1 MKAPVSLTSFRPQK
15 SLAIAIGVLAVV
27 VLPFLSYYTV
37 NEGERGILLR
47 YGKIVKVAE
56 PGLGFKIPFM
66 ESVEKISTRNQAVVY
81 QGLQAYSRDQQPA
94 QMTVS
99 VSFHI
104 KPSEAG
110 AVYTTYN
117 TIEALKDRLIVR
129 QLPTQL
135 ENVFGQY
142 TAISAVQDRTKLV
155 QDLQNAMR
163 KAVVGPVVIDG
174 VQIENIDFS
183 DAYEKSIEDR
193 MKAEVAIATRKQNL
207 ETEKIQAQIAV
218 TQAQAEADSKLAA
231 AKAEAETIRV
241 RGAAE
246 AETIRLKVRL
256 KQKLSAC
263 AVKLCGR
270 IPDLLPS
277 PLLSVGTVNCPIPT
291 IPGSTVPFISTK
303 EKKGRFRGP

>member
-1 MKAPVSLTSFRPQK
+1 MLS
-15 SLAIAIGVLAVV
+15 VV
-27 VLPFLSYYTV
+27 GLVTLFLLLLSYYTI

-66 ESVEKISTRNQAVVY
+66 EVIEKLSTRNQAVVY
-81 QGLQAYSRDQQPA
+81 QGLLAYSRDQQPA
-94 QMTVS
+94 KMTVS

-104 KPSEAG
+104 PPTEAS
-110 AVYTTYN
+110 AVYTNYK
-117 TIEALKDRLIVR
+117 TIDALKERLIVR

-142 TAISAVQDRTKLV
+142 TAISAVQDRTRLV
-155 QDLQNAMR
+155 QDLQNAMK
-163 KAVVGPVVIDG
+163 KAVIGPVIIDS

-218 TQAQAEADSKLAA
+218 TQAQAQAESKLAT
-231 AKAEAETIRV
+231 AKAEAETIRLK
-241 RGAAE
+241 GAAE
-246 AETIRLKVRL
+246 AEAIRLRGEALRDNPGLVSLTTAERWDG
-256 KQKLSAC
+256 KLPETM
-263 AVKLCGR
+263 
-270 IPDLLPS
+270 IPN
-277 PLLSVGTVNCPIPT
+277 G
-291 IPGSTVPFISTK
+291 TVPFISTK
-303 EKKGRFRGP
+303 

>member
-1 MKAPVSLTSFRPQK
+1 MKTPNLKIPQSPRK
-15 SLAIAIGVLAVV
+15 ILALAIGGMVILFVL
-27 VLPFLSYYTV
+27 FLSYYTI

-56 PGLGFKIPFM
+56 PGLGFKIPFI
-66 ESVEKISTRNQAVVY
+66 ETIEKISTRNQAVVY

-104 KPSEAG
+104 PPSEAG
-110 AVYTTYN
+110 TVYAAYN
-117 TIEALKDRLIVR
+117 TLDALKERLIVR

-155 QDLQNAMR
+155 GDMQNAMK
-163 KAVVGPVVIDG
+163 KAIVGPVVIDS
-174 VQIENIDFS
+174 VQIESIDFS

-218 TQAQAEADSKLAA
+218 TQAQAAAESNLAA
-231 AKAEAETIRV
+231 ARAEAEKIRLK
-241 RGAAE
+241 GAAE
-246 AETIRLKVRL
+246 AEAIRLRGQALRDNPGLVALTTAERWDGQL
-256 KQKLSAC
+256 PATM
-263 AVKLCGR
+263 
-270 IPDLLPS
+270 LPS
-277 PLLSVGTVNCPIPT
+277 GTL
-291 IPGSTVPFISTK
+291 PFISTK
-303 EKKGRFRGP
+303 

>member
-1 MKAPVSLTSFRPQK
+1 
-15 SLAIAIGVLAVV
+15 
-27 VLPFLSYYTV
+27 
-37 NEGERGILLR
+37 
-47 YGKIVKVAE
+47 
-56 PGLGFKIPFM
+56 
-66 ESVEKISTRNQAVVY
+66 
-81 QGLQAYSRDQQPA
+81 
-94 QMTVS
+94 MTVS

-142 TAISAVQDRTKLV
+142 TAISAVQD
-155 QDLQNAMR
+155 LQNAMR

-207 ETEKIQAQIAV
+207 ETKKIQAQIAV

-231 AKAEAETIRV
+231 AKAEAETILV

-246 AETIRLKVRL
+246 AETIRLKSAAEAEAIRL
-256 KQKLSAC
+256 RGEALRDNPGLVALTTAERWDGKL
-263 AVKLCGR
+263 
-270 IPDLLPS
+270 PD
-277 PLLSVGTVNCPIPT
+277 TM

-303 EKKGRFRGP
+303 

>member
-1 MKAPVSLTSFRPQK
+1 MKAPVSLTSFHPQK

-94 QMTVS
+94 TSNQQPAQMTVS

-135 ENVFGQY
+135 ENIFGQY

-246 AETIRLKVRL
+246 AETIRLKSAAEAEAIRL
-256 KQKLSAC
+256 RGEALRDNPGLVALTTAERWDGKL
-263 AVKLCGR
+263 
-270 IPDLLPS
+270 PD
-277 PLLSVGTVNCPIPT
+277 TM

-303 EKKGRFRGP
+303 

>member
-1 MKAPVSLTSFRPQK
+1 MKQNPFNFSSQRNKTITLS
-15 SLAIAIGVLAVV
+15 VV
-27 VLPFLSYYTV
+27 GLVTLFLLLLSYYTI

-66 ESVEKISTRNQAVVY
+66 EVIEKLSTRNQAVVY
-81 QGLQAYSRDQQPA
+81 EGVQAYSRDQQPA
-94 QMTVS
+94 KMTVS

-104 KPSEAG
+104 PPTEAG
-110 AVYTTYN
+110 AVYTNYK
-117 TIEALKDRLIVR
+117 TIDALKERLIVR

-142 TAISAVQDRTKLV
+142 TAISAVQDRTRLV
-155 QDLQNAMR
+155 QDLQNAMK
-163 KAVVGPVVIDG
+163 KAVIGPVIIDG

-218 TQAQAEADSKLAA
+218 TQAQAQAESKLAT
-231 AKAEAETIRV
+231 AKAEAETIRLK
-241 RGAAE
+241 GAAE
-246 AETIRLKVRL
+246 AEAIRLRGEALRENPGLVSLTTAERWDG
-256 KQKLSAC
+256 KLPETM
-263 AVKLCGR
+263 
-270 IPDLLPS
+270 IPN
-277 PLLSVGTVNCPIPT
+277 G
-291 IPGSTVPFISTK
+291 TVPFISTK
-303 EKKGRFRGP
+303 

>member
-1 MKAPVSLTSFRPQK
+1 MKQNPFNFSSQRNKTITLSLVGLVTLF
-15 SLAIAIGVLAVV
+15 LL
-27 VLPFLSYYTV
+27 LLSYYTI

-66 ESVEKISTRNQAVVY
+66 EVIEKLSTRNQAVVY
-81 QGLQAYSRDQQPA
+81 EGVQAYSRDQQPA
-94 QMTVS
+94 KMTVS

-104 KPSEAG
+104 PPTEAD
-110 AVYTTYN
+110 AVYTNYK
-117 TIEALKDRLIVR
+117 TIDALKERLIVR

-142 TAISAVQDRTKLV
+142 TAISAVQDRTRLV
-155 QDLQNAMR
+155 QDLQNAMK
-163 KAVVGPVVIDG
+163 KAVIGPVIIDG

-218 TQAQAEADSKLAA
+218 TQAQAQAESKLAT
-231 AKAEAETIRV
+231 AKAEAETIRLK
-241 RGAAE
+241 GAAE
-246 AETIRLKVRL
+246 AEAIRLRGEALRENPGLVSLTTAERWDG
-256 KQKLSAC
+256 KLPETM
-263 AVKLCGR
+263 
-270 IPDLLPS
+270 IPN
-277 PLLSVGTVNCPIPT
+277 G
-291 IPGSTVPFISTK
+291 TVPFISTK
-303 EKKGRFRGP
+303 

>member
-1 MKAPVSLTSFRPQK
+1 MEVLVLKIPFQPQK
-15 SLAIAIGVLAVV
+15 IVFITFSGLIIL
-27 VLPFLSYYTV
+27 FLMLLSWYTV

-56 PGLGFKIPFM
+56 PGLGFKIPFI
-66 ESVEKISTRNQAVVY
+66 EGVEKISTRNQAVVY

-104 KPSEAG
+104 PPSEAG

-117 TIEALKDRLIVR
+117 TIDALKDRLIVR

-163 KAVVGPVVIDG
+163 KAVIGPVVIDG

-207 ETEKIQAQIAV
+207 ETEKIQAQIAI
-218 TQAQAEADSKLAA
+218 TQAQAEAESKLAS
-231 AKAEAETIRV
+231 AKAEAETIRLK
-241 RGAAE
+241 GAAE
-246 AETIRLKVRL
+246 AEAIRLRGEAL
-256 KQKLSAC
+256 RDNPNLIALTTAERWNGKL
-263 AVKLCGR
+263 
-270 IPDLLPS
+270 PD
-277 PLLSVGTVNCPIPT
+277 TM
-291 IPGSTVPFISTK
+291 IPGGTVPFISTK
-303 EKKGRFRGP
+303 

>member
-1 MKAPVSLTSFRPQK
+1 MKQNPFNISSQRNKTLMLS
-15 SLAIAIGVLAVV
+15 VV
-27 VLPFLSYYTV
+27 GLVTLFLLLLSYYTI

-66 ESVEKISTRNQAVVY
+66 EVIEKLSTRNQAVVY
-81 QGLQAYSRDQQPA
+81 QGLLAYSRDQQPA
-94 QMTVS
+94 KMTVS

-104 KPSEAG
+104 PPTEAS
-110 AVYTTYN
+110 AVYTNYK
-117 TIEALKDRLIVR
+117 TIDALKERLIVR

-142 TAISAVQDRTKLV
+142 TAISAVQDRTRLV
-155 QDLQNAMR
+155 QDLQNAMK
-163 KAVVGPVVIDG
+163 KAVIGPVIIDS

-218 TQAQAEADSKLAA
+218 TQAQAQAESKLAT
-231 AKAEAETIRV
+231 AKAEAETIRLK
-241 RGAAE
+241 GAAE
-246 AETIRLKVRL
+246 AEAIRLRGEALRDNPGLVSLTTAERWDG
-256 KQKLSAC
+256 KLPETM
-263 AVKLCGR
+263 
-270 IPDLLPS
+270 IPN
-277 PLLSVGTVNCPIPT
+277 G
-291 IPGSTVPFISTK
+291 TVPFISTK
-303 EKKGRFRGP
+303 